1 MLKENVGLADGKHAV
16 LIFSLAIAVMALAL
30 RIMPLSNTWLWSDE
44 IFSASLAEAGF
55 VKALLGTVRHD
66 LHPPVYYLQLVPWTS
81 VFPGDRGLLLNSVM
95 WDMARLAMTMF
106 ALWRI
111 SGPGAALIGG
121 LAGAFLGSSL
131 GSVAQ
136 IG

>member
-55 VKALLGTVRHD
+55 VKALLGTIRHD
-66 LHPPVYYLQLVPWTS
+66 PHPPVYYLQLVPWT
-81 VFPGDRGLLLNSVM
+81 
-95 WDMARLAMTMF
+95 
-106 ALWRI
+106 
-111 SGPGAALIGG
+111 
-121 LAGAFLGSSL
+121 
-131 GSVAQ
+131 
-136 IG
+136 